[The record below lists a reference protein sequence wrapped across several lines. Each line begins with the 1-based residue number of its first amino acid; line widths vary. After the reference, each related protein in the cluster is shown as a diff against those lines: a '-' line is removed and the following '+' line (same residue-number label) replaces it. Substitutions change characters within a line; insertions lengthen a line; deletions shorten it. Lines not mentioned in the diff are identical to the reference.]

1 MQVDGLNQVLNE
13 VSNEDALAL
22 AMGIQASLAAVPAA
36 ASRSASLASSLSRS
50 PVNSNY
56 QLYQLKEQDN
66 LLTMRIAEATRR
78 GRVALVVQLTA
89 EQTALRVA
97 IRALEAA
104 GAVPMDLSASLSSL
118 SASMSAS
125 PRTPVASPPRLSGD
139 AQAVRDRIQMLK
151 AKLVEQQTLR
161 AQMMLKL
168 AQTRS
173 PRQVAQAYQLIHI
186 MENQIQVLQS
196 QIATMEALPAVQ
208 AQAAMQEAELRAEA
222 AAGIASLANAP
233 SGLNTLANAVAALRN
248 RVPGV

>member
-1 MQVDGLNQVLNE
+1 MQGDGLNQLLNQVPNE
-13 VSNEDALAL
+13 EDALAL
-22 AMGIQASLAAVPAA
+22 AMGIQASLAAVP
-36 ASRSASLASSLSRS
+36 RSASLASSLSRS

-56 QLYQLKEQDN
+56 QLYQLKEKDN

-104 GAVPMDLSASLSSL
+104 GAVPMDLSASV

-151 AKLVEQQTLR
+151 SKLVEQQTLR
-161 AQMMLKL
+161 ARIMLKL

-173 PRQVAQAYQLIHI
+173 PRQVAQGYQLMNI
-186 MENQIQVLQS
+186 MDNQIQVLQS
-196 QIATMEALPAVQ
+196 QIATIEALPAVQ
-208 AQAAMQEAELRAEA
+208 AQAALQEAELRADA
-222 AAGIASLANAP
+222 AAGIASVANAP

-248 RVPGV
+248 RLPGK